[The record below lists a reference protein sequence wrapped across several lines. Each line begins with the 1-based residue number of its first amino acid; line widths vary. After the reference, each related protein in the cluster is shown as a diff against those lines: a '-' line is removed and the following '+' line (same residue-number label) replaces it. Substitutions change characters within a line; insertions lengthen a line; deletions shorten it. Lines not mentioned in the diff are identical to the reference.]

1 MEMDELRH
9 RLAVILAAEEQEP
22 TDWSEVDRLT
32 TELLPQLH
40 VDATPEIV
48 HYYLDDA
55 DMRARDEAYAIHQRR
70 EVRRFVEKG
79 DYDDGTPVP
88 LWGCALVV
96 LIAGGLIFWLTT

>member
-1 MEMDELRH
+1 MEVDELRQ

-22 TDWSEVDRLT
+22 VDWSEVERLT

-40 VDATPEIV
+40 VGPTPEIV
-48 HYYLDDA
+48 FHYVDDVHI
-55 DMRARDEAYAIHQRR
+55 RARDEEYALRQRR
-70 EVRRFVEKG
+70 GVRRFVENG

-96 LIAGGLIFWLTT
+96 LLAGSLIFWLTR